1 MTGPLC
7 QSRLY
12 PIWRGLEADPGAQ
25 WRAWSPRVPLVL
37 GNVRR
42 KAGGWW
48 GEGGSQCCGG
58 ACLKREDGAA
68 SSASCGKRVGW
79 HPSSVRPSPLALQ
92 CAHPSEIFGIISK

>member
-12 PIWRGLEADPGAQ
+12 PRQRGLEADPGDQ
-25 WRAWSPRVPLVL
+25 WRAWSPRVPPVL
-37 GNVRR
+37 GNVGR

-48 GEGGSQCCGG
+48 GEGGSHCWGRGELSQEGG
-58 ACLKREDGAA
+58 WAA

-79 HPSSVRPSPLALQ
+79 FLSSVRPQPAGLV
-92 CAHPSEIFGIISK
+92 P